1 MDIMLLVVM
10 MVVFYLL
17 FIRPENKRKKQVEN
31 LRNNRKKIML
41 AAHMDEIG
49 FFATYIGDNG
59 HVRVSPVGGIN
70 FHASAYSTVVFE
82 TSEDRVRIELSKWGV
97 QSVLTAPAPGKKKN
111 AKVEETVE
119 DVTTEELQHNA
130 ASEVAEQIEAE
141 NK

>member
-17 FIRPENKRKKQVEN
+17 FIRPENKRKKQAEN
-31 LRNNRKKIML
+31 LRNNLKKGDRIVT
-41 AAHMDEIG
+41 IG
-49 FFATYIGDNG
+49 GMIGKIVQVND
-59 HVRVSPVGGIN
+59 
-70 FHASAYSTVVFE
+70 STVVFE

-119 DVTTEELQHNA
+119 EVTTEELQHNA
-130 ASEVAEQIEAE
+130 ASEVAELVEAE

>member
-17 FIRPENKRKKQVEN
+17 FIRPENKRKKQAEN
-31 LRNNRKKIML
+31 LRNNLKKGDRIVT
-41 AAHMDEIG
+41 IG
-49 FFATYIGDNG
+49 GMIGQIVQVND
-59 HVRVSPVGGIN
+59 
-70 FHASAYSTVVFE
+70 STVVFE

-141 NK
+141 NN

>member
-1 MDIMLLVVM
+1 MDIMVLVVM
-10 MVVFYLL
+10 MVVLYLL
-17 FIRPENKRKKQVEN
+17 SIRPENKRKKQAEN
-31 LRNNRKKIML
+31 LRNNLKKGDRIVT
-41 AAHMDEIG
+41 IG
-49 FFATYIGDNG
+49 GMIGKIVQVND
-59 HVRVSPVGGIN
+59 
-70 FHASAYSTVVFE
+70 STVVFE

>member
-17 FIRPENKRKKQVEN
+17 FIRPENKRKKQAEN
-31 LRNNRKKIML
+31 LRNNLKKGDRIVT
-41 AAHMDEIG
+41 IG
-49 FFATYIGDNG
+49 GMIGKIVQVND
-59 HVRVSPVGGIN
+59 
-70 FHASAYSTVVFE
+70 STVVFE

>member
-1 MDIMLLVVM
+1 MIGKIV
-10 MVVFYLL
+10 
-17 FIRPENKRKKQVEN
+17 QVN
-31 LRNNRKKIML
+31 
-41 AAHMDEIG
+41 D
-49 FFATYIGDNG
+49 
-59 HVRVSPVGGIN
+59 
-70 FHASAYSTVVFE
+70 STVVFE

>member
-17 FIRPENKRKKQVEN
+17 FIRPENKRKKQAEN
-31 LRNNRKKIML
+31 LRNNLKKGDRIVT
-41 AAHMDEIG
+41 IG
-49 FFATYIGDNG
+49 GMIGKIVQVND
-59 HVRVSPVGGIN
+59 
-70 FHASAYSTVVFE
+70 STVVFE

-97 QSVLTAPAPGKKKN
+97 QSVLTAPAPGKKKT

>member
-31 LRNNRKKIML
+31 LRNNLKKGDRIVT
-41 AAHMDEIG
+41 IG
-49 FFATYIGDNG
+49 GMIGKIVQVND
-59 HVRVSPVGGIN
+59 
-70 FHASAYSTVVFE
+70 STVVFE

>member
-1 MDIMLLVVM
+1 MDIMVLVVM

-17 FIRPENKRKKQVEN
+17 FIRPENKRKKQAEN
-31 LRNNRKKIML
+31 LRNNLKKGDRIVT
-41 AAHMDEIG
+41 IG
-49 FFATYIGDNG
+49 GMIGKIVQVND
-59 HVRVSPVGGIN
+59 
-70 FHASAYSTVVFE
+70 STVVFE

-119 DVTTEELQHNA
+119 EVTTEELQHNA

-141 NK
+141 NN

>member
-17 FIRPENKRKKQVEN
+17 FIRPENKRKKQAEN
-31 LRNNRKKIML
+31 LRNNLKKGDRIVT
-41 AAHMDEIG
+41 IG
-49 FFATYIGDNG
+49 GMIGKIVQVND
-59 HVRVSPVGGIN
+59 
-70 FHASAYSTVVFE
+70 STVVFE
-82 TSEDRVRIELSKWGV
+82 TSEDRGRIELSKWGV

>member
-1 MDIMLLVVM
+1 MFNMDIMLLVVM

-17 FIRPENKRKKQVEN
+17 FIRPENKRKKQAEN
-31 LRNNRKKIML
+31 LRNNLKKGDRIVT
-41 AAHMDEIG
+41 IG
-49 FFATYIGDNG
+49 GMIGKIVQVND
-59 HVRVSPVGGIN
+59 
-70 FHASAYSTVVFE
+70 STVVFE

>member
-17 FIRPENKRKKQVEN
+17 FIRPENKRKKQAEN
-31 LRNNRKKIML
+31 LRNNLKKGDRIVT
-41 AAHMDEIG
+41 IG
-49 FFATYIGDNG
+49 GMIGKIVQVND
-59 HVRVSPVGGIN
+59 
-70 FHASAYSTVVFE
+70 STVVFE

-119 DVTTEELQHNA
+119 EVTTEELQHNA

-141 NK
+141 NN

>member
-10 MVVFYLL
+10 MVIFYLL
-17 FIRPENKRKKQVEN
+17 FIRPENKRKKQAEN
-31 LRNNRKKIML
+31 LRNNLKKGDRIVT
-41 AAHMDEIG
+41 IG
-49 FFATYIGDNG
+49 GMIGKIVQVND
-59 HVRVSPVGGIN
+59 
-70 FHASAYSTVVFE
+70 STVVFE

-119 DVTTEELQHNA
+119 EVTTEELQHNA
-130 ASEVAEQIEAE
+130 ASEVAELVEAE

>member
-17 FIRPENKRKKQVEN
+17 FIRPENKRKKQAEN
-31 LRNNRKKIML
+31 LRNNLKKGDRIVT
-41 AAHMDEIG
+41 IG
-49 FFATYIGDNG
+49 GMIGKIVQVND
-59 HVRVSPVGGIN
+59 
-70 FHASAYSTVVFE
+70 STVVFE

-130 ASEVAEQIEAE
+130 ASEVAEQVEAE

>member
-17 FIRPENKRKKQVEN
+17 FIRPENKRKKQAEK
-31 LRNNRKKIML
+31 LRNNLKKGDRIVT
-41 AAHMDEIG
+41 IG
-49 FFATYIGDNG
+49 GMIGKIVQVND
-59 HVRVSPVGGIN
+59 
-70 FHASAYSTVVFE
+70 STVVFE

-130 ASEVAEQIEAE
+130 ASEVAEQVEAE

>member
-1 MDIMLLVVM
+1 MDIMVLVVM

-17 FIRPENKRKKQVEN
+17 FIRPENKRKKQAEN
-31 LRNNRKKIML
+31 LRNNLKKGDRIVT
-41 AAHMDEIG
+41 IG
-49 FFATYIGDNG
+49 GMIGKIVQVND
-59 HVRVSPVGGIN
+59 
-70 FHASAYSTVVFE
+70 STVVFE